1 MCYCIQWKYKKI
13 IVKQKI
19 KIMKK
24 HLILIGSA
32 LVLSIVILSAVLVV
46 KSNSLR
52 TQTAITQ
59 KEKSA

>member
-1 MCYCIQWKYKKI
+1 
-13 IVKQKI
+13 
-19 KIMKK
+19 MKK